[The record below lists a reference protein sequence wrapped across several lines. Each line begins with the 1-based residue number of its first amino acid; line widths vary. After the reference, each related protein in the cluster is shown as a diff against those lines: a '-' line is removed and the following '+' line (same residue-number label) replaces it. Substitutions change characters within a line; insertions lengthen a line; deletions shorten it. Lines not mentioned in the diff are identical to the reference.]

1 MTDAQEKPLKRQM
14 PLPGARSE
22 KRRRDAMVRVDHA
35 GEFGA
40 VRIYEGQL
48 AVLRGRPG
56 MEDTV
61 AQIEHMAAQ
70 EDEHLETFDRLVH
83 ERGVRP
89 TALAPVW
96 HVAGFALGAATALLG
111 PKAAMA
117 CTAAVE
123 TEIDNHYAAQ
133 LAELEDK
140 DNELKTFVAK
150 FRDDE
155 IEHRDKAI
163 ENGAEQAIAYPLL
176 SRAIRLGCRAA
187 IRISEKI

>member
-1 MTDAQEKPLKRQM
+1 MTDASEKPIKRQM

-22 KRRRDAMVRVDHA
+22 EARRAAMVRVDHA

-56 MEDTV
+56 MDEAV

-70 EDEHLETFDRLVH
+70 EDEHLETFDRMVN

-96 HVAGFALGAATALLG
+96 HVAGYALGAATALMG
-111 PKAAMA
+111 PKVAMA

-133 LAELEDK
+133 LEELEDK
-140 DNELKTFVAK
+140 DPELAGHVEK
-150 FRDDE
+150 FREDE
-155 IEHRDKAI
+155 IEHREAAI
-163 ENGAEQAIAYPLL
+163 EHGAEEAIAYPIL
-176 SRAIRLGCRAA
+176 SRAIRFGCRAA

>member
-1 MTDAQEKPLKRQM
+1 MTGTRDKPIKRQM

-22 KRRRDAMVRVDHA
+22 ERRAHAMVRVDHA

-56 MEDTV
+56 MEETV
-61 AQIEHMAAQ
+61 AEIEHMAAQ
-70 EDEHLETFDRLVH
+70 EDEHLETFDRLVN

-96 HVAGFALGAATALLG
+96 HVAGFALGAATALMG

-133 LAELEDK
+133 LAELDDK
-140 DNELKTFVAK
+140 DPELAGHVKK
-150 FRDDE
+150 FREDE
-155 IEHRDKAI
+155 IEHREKAI
-163 ENGAEQAIAYPLL
+163 EHGAEEAPAYPLL
-176 SRAIRLGCRAA
+176 SGVIRLGCRAA
-187 IRISEKI
+187 IRLSEKI